1 MIKMNNSNNNQGE
14 CFRKEDWGT
23 IRGEVAGDPTLPRD
37 ISCVKVLDGRKQRFE
52 GSEKVILTDLL
63 EFIKVHDLDVILLPY
78 ADTWVPLCRED
89 ETLWLGANIQPQ
101 RLVQSDGIGKFL
113 FRYIQYGIVE
123 EIH

>member
-37 ISCVKVLDGRKQRFE
+37 ISCVKVLNRRKQRFE

-63 EFIKVHDLDVILLPY
+63 EFIKVHDLDVILGPY
-78 ADTWVPLCRED
+78 ANTWVPS
-89 ETLWLGANIQPQ
+89 I
-101 RLVQSDGIGKFL
+101 
-113 FRYIQYGIVE
+113 
-123 EIH
+123 